1 MNTFS
6 IIVAVADNNAI
17 GKDGD
22 LLWHIH
28 DDMVFFRNTTRG
40 HPVIMGR
47 KTWDSLQVR
56 PLPKR
61 KNYVIT
67 KNTEFSFQDVEVL
80 HSTQDVAK
88 IEDTNEE
95 YFIIG
100 GGSIYKEFL
109 PMCSKLYLTKVYSSF
124 PEADTFFPEINME
137 EWKII
142 SESEIMTDEESK
154 LKFQFITLERK

>member
-17 GKDGD
+17 GRDGD

-67 KNTEFSFQDVEVL
+67 TNPDFSFQGVEVL

-137 EWKII
+137 EWKVV
-142 SESEIMTDEESK
+142 SESEMMEDKESN